1 MPTAGPFRVHRA
13 SNVSDAVPRRI
24 AHAGV
29 DALRVQSIYRSVL
42 NITTADGLLTVAS
55 PEGGGLPN
63 GVLADL
69 GPDWRAIG
77 LSSGMVVYATDASIR
92 VPDAGLEI
100 RLDAASRWSPR
111 LQSSAETAHS
121 AMARWGRRTA
131 ATRTIAQA
139 RASAGGFG
147 ALLGDDVSIG
157 PAGILG
163 VSWLVTRLSR
173 GRLRPPVGWAAVTA
187 GGTIAGLGFTVALLI
202 AALAF
207 TGQDLEEAKL
217 GILGAAGG
225 AAVLTWVTLRATD
238 LMPKER
244 RERALLGAPNLLS
257 DLAAPVDPDRD
268 HIRGP
273 RESAVTVVEYGDF
286 ECPYC
291 GRAEPIVRE
300 LLGDFA
306 DVRYVWRHLP
316 LNDVHQHAQR
326 AAEAAEAAADQ
337 GAFWE
342 MHDKLLHHQ
351 DALEDSDLIGYADD
365 LDLDLDRFSDH
376 LSRGRGSGQIADDV
390 EGADLS
396 GVSGTPTFFINGRR
410 HYGAYDIDT
419 LSRAVRAAG
428 ARARVAA
435 TTG

>member
-1 MPTAGPFRVHRA
+1 M
-13 SNVSDAVPRRI
+13 
-24 AHAGV
+24 
-29 DALRVQSIYRSVL
+29 
-42 NITTADGLLTVAS
+42 
-55 PEGGGLPN
+55 
-63 GVLADL
+63 
-69 GPDWRAIG
+69 
-77 LSSGMVVYATDASIR
+77 
-92 VPDAGLEI
+92 
-100 RLDAASRWSPR
+100 
-111 LQSSAETAHS
+111 
-121 AMARWGRRTA
+121 
-131 ATRTIAQA
+131 
-139 RASAGGFG
+139 
-147 ALLGDDVSIG
+147 
-157 PAGILG
+157 
-163 VSWLVTRLSR
+163 SWLVTRLSR

-187 GGTIAGLGFTVALLI
+187 GGTIAGIGFTVALLI

-225 AAVLTWVTLRATD
+225 AAALTWVTLRATD

-337 GAFWE
+337 GR
-342 MHDKLLHHQ
+342 
-351 DALEDSDLIGYADD
+351 SGRCTTSSSTI
-365 LDLDLDRFSDH
+365 RTR
-376 LSRGRGSGQIADDV
+376 SRTR
-390 EGADLS
+390 
-396 GVSGTPTFFINGRR
+396 T
-410 HYGAYDIDT
+410 
-419 LSRAVRAAG
+419 
-428 ARARVAA
+428 
-435 TTG
+435 